1 MTLFDFHEYRSV
13 VKWQIKVNESV
24 RGYQTLLAR
33 AAGCQRAFLSQALNS
48 HVQLTPDHVAGL
60 SKFWQ
65 FDELETDYFLELVL
79 LERASS
85 PNLKQVI
92 ERRLRA
98 LKKQRLDLAERLKIN
113 EALPEKIQAIY
124 YSSWHMAAIHVLLS
138 IPEFNDIHKISQR
151 LHLSPAT
158 VQSSIKIL
166 EDLKVVKKTN
176 RGWTISNKHLYLP
189 KASPFTGTNHIN
201 WRQRAIENIQSQ
213 DTEAL
218 HYSVVSAL
226 SISDI
231 EKFRELILKCIEDTR
246 KVVEPSPE
254 EETICFTCDLFKV

>member
-1 MTLFDFHEYRSV
+1 MTLFDFDEYRSV
-13 VKWQIKVNESV
+13 IKWQIKVNESV
-24 RGYQTLLAR
+24 RGYQTLLAK

-85 PNLKQVI
+85 PSLKQVI
-92 ERRLRA
+92 ERRLRT
-98 LKKQRLDLAERLKIN
+98 LRKQRLNLAERFKIN
-113 EALPEKIQAIY
+113 ETLPENIQAIY
-124 YSSWHMAAIHVLLS
+124 YTSWHMSAIHVLLS

-151 LHLSPAT
+151 LHLSPAA
-158 VQSSIKIL
+158 VQSSIKHL
-166 EDLKVVKKTN
+166 EELKVIKKT
-176 RGWTISNKHLYLP
+176 NKHLYLP
-189 KASPFTGTNHIN
+189 KTSPFTGTNHIN
-201 WRQRAIENIQSQ
+201 WRQRAIANIQSQ
-213 DTEAL
+213 DTDAL

-226 SISDI
+226 SVADV
-231 EKFRELILKCIEDTR
+231 EKFRELILKCIEGTR

-254 EETICFTCDLFKV
+254 EEIICFTCDLFKV